1 MSDEVKKSETFT
13 FEENGAEYKVDDLSD
28 DNKVVFGKLKLINN
42 QINELTFNANNE
54 LEKLNILRQHYGDVL
69 QKAVE
74 EPVVETVT
82 KEVK

>member
-13 FEENGAEYKVDDLSD
+13 FEENGTEYKVDDLSD

-42 QINELTFNANNE
+42 QINEITANANFE
-54 LEKLNILRQHYGDVL
+54 LEKLNVLRKHYGDLL
-69 QKAVE
+69 QEAVK

>member
-13 FEENGAEYKVDDLSD
+13 FEENGKEYKVDDLSD

-54 LEKLNILRQHYGDVL
+54 LEKLNILRQHYGDLL

>member
-13 FEENGAEYKVDDLSD
+13 FEENGTEYKVDDLSD

-54 LEKLNILRQHYGDVL
+54 LEKLNILRQHYGDLL
-69 QKAVE
+69 QTAVE
-74 EPVVETVT
+74 EPVIETVT

>member
-1 MSDEVKKSETFT
+1 MFLVNFYYSDVTGRSKNST
-13 FEENGAEYKVDDLSD
+13 NLWGC
-28 DNKVVFGKLKLINN
+28 GKLKLINN
-42 QINELTFNANNE
+42 QNNELTFNANNE
-54 LEKLNILRQHYGDVL
+54 LEKLNILRQHYGDLL

>member
-13 FEENGAEYKVDDLSD
+13 FEENGTEYKVDDLSD

-42 QINELTFNANNE
+42 QINEITANANFE
-54 LEKLNILRQHYGDVL
+54 LEKLNVLRKHYGDLL

>member
-13 FEENGAEYKVDDLSD
+13 FEENGTEYKVDDLSD

-54 LEKLNILRQHYGDVL
+54 LEKLNILRQHYGDLL
-69 QKAVE
+69 QTAVE